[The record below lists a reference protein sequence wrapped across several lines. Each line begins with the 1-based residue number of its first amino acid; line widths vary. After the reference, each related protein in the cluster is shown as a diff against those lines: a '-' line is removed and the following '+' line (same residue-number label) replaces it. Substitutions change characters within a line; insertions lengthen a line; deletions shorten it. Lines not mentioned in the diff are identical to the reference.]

1 MSLRCAQ
8 ANHISS
14 MNDKDNFSRS
24 SNMQN
29 LTLQLAQVNT
39 VKKPVD
45 YDSQSN
51 QVANNGSDNNAS
63 FASVLKKQVNQKE
76 TTEHPN
82 VDKTSVNQRTELAAK
97 AASKTKQ
104 ARDAEL
110 AKQKGVVDIPK
121 PEAQAKLEI
130 KLPAEVGVTSQE
142 KIEDKDLSAAQA
154 TQDTLI
160 AQMGLSAMLNTPPK
174 VEATQKDAAN
184 LTEEASAD
192 DLEEPVELK
201 VAVAASEDDDSSQQ
215 GKTDLSKLPS
225 DKTTGNTNPLDAK
238 QFPLSETKVN
248 AQSERNETALSAVD
262 NKALPLKDVELKGLT
277 GKELSLKE
285 SVLKDNVVSTQFARP
300 ELNATVQANA
310 SLVAQQVDKSNQ
322 ISTYFGRDGWNQA
335 VNQKVVWMVGAGDHS
350 ATLTLN
356 PPDLGPLQVVLKMGN
371 DHVDTTFISDNPEV
385 RQALQDGMSMLRDK
399 MQESGIQLGNTNVSS
414 NEQSQ
419 REFQQ
424 AAQNRAQQSF
434 GKLVDNS
441 VQDTSE
447 DLPKQQVKQSV
458 SNGLVDTFA

>member
-1 MSLRCAQ
+1 
-8 ANHISS
+8 
-14 MNDKDNFSRS
+14 
-24 SNMQN
+24 MQN

-51 QVANNGSDNNAS
+51 QMANNGSENNAS

-76 TTEHPN
+76 TAEHPN

-97 AASKTKQ
+97 AASKVKQ
-104 ARDAEL
+104 ARDAEA
-110 AKQKGVVDIPK
+110 AKQKGVVDTPK
-121 PEAQAKLEI
+121 PEVQAKLEI

-142 KIEDKDLSAAQA
+142 KVEDQDLSAAQA

-174 VEATQKDAAN
+174 VEATQKDVAN
-184 LTEEASAD
+184 LTEEVNAD

-201 VAVAASEDDDSSQQ
+201 VAVAASEDDGSSQQ
-215 GKTDLSKLPS
+215 GKTDLSRLQS
-225 DKTTGNTNPLDAK
+225 DKTTGNTNPIDAK
-238 QFPLSETKVN
+238 QFPLNETKAS
-248 AQSERNETALSAVD
+248 AQTERNETALNAVD
-262 NKALPLKDVELKGLT
+262 NKTLPLKDVELKGLT
-277 GKELSLKE
+277 GKEFSLKE
-285 SVLKDNVVSTQFARP
+285 TVLKDNVVSTQFARP
-300 ELNATVQANA
+300 ELNATLQANA
-310 SLVAQQVDKSNQ
+310 SLAAQQVDKSSQ

-399 MQESGIQLGNTNVSS
+399 MQESGIQLGNANVSS

-419 REFQQ
+419 RDFQQ

-434 GKLVDNS
+434 GKQVDNS
-441 VQDTSE
+441 GQDVGE
-447 DLPKQQVKQSV
+447 DLPKPQVKQSV

>member
-1 MSLRCAQ
+1 
-8 ANHISS
+8 
-14 MNDKDNFSRS
+14 MNEKDNFSRS

-51 QVANNGSDNNAS
+51 QAANNGSQNNAS
-63 FASVLKKQVNQKE
+63 FASVLNKQVNKKE
-76 TTEHPN
+76 TAEHPN
-82 VDKTSVNQRTELAAK
+82 VDKTAANQRTELATK
-97 AASKTKQ
+97 AASKAKQ
-104 ARDAEL
+104 ARDAEA
-110 AKQKGVVDIPK
+110 AKQKGAVDTPK
-121 PEAQAKLEI
+121 PDAQAKSEI
-130 KLPAEVGVTSQE
+130 KSSAEVSASDQE
-142 KIEDKDLSAAQA
+142 KVEDKDLSAAQA

-160 AQMGLSAMLNTPPK
+160 AQMGLSAMLNTSPK
-174 VEATQKDAAN
+174 VEATQKGANITEDANTDNAE
-184 LTEEASAD
+184 TSA
-192 DLEEPVELK
+192 ELS
-201 VAVAASEDDDSSQQ
+201 VAVTASEDDGLSQQ
-215 GKTDLSKLPS
+215 GNPDLSKLQS
-225 DKTTGNTNPLDAK
+225 DKTTGNTNPIDAK
-238 QFPLSETKVN
+238 QLPLNETKAS
-248 AQSERNETALSAVD
+248 AQTERKETALNAVD
-262 NKALPLKDVELKGLT
+262 NQALPLKDVELKGLT

-285 SVLKDNVVSTQFARP
+285 SVLKDSVVSTQFARP

-310 SLVAQQVDKSNQ
+310 SLAAQQLDKSSQ

-399 MQESGIQLGNTNVSS
+399 MQESGIQLGNANVSS

-419 REFQQ
+419 RDFQQ

-434 GKLVDNS
+434 GKQVDNS
-441 VQDTSE
+441 GQDAGE
-447 DLPKQQVKQSV
+447 DLPKPQVKQSV

>member
-1 MSLRCAQ
+1 
-8 ANHISS
+8 
-14 MNDKDNFSRS
+14 
-24 SNMQN
+24 MQN

-51 QVANNGSDNNAS
+51 QVANNGSENNAS

-97 AASKTKQ
+97 AASKAKQ
-104 ARDAEL
+104 ARDAEA
-110 AKQKGVVDIPK
+110 AKQKGVVDTPK
-121 PEAQAKLEI
+121 PEVQAKLET
-130 KLPAEVGVTSQE
+130 KSSAEVSVSD
-142 KIEDKDLSAAQA
+142 KDKVEDKDLSTAQA

-174 VEATQKDAAN
+174 IEATQKDAAS
-184 LTEEASAD
+184 LTEEVSAD
-192 DLEEPVELK
+192 DTETSAELN
-201 VAVAASEDDDSSQQ
+201 VAVAASEDDGLSQQ
-215 GKTDLSKLPS
+215 GNPDLSKLQS
-225 DKTTGNTNPLDAK
+225 DKTTGNTSPIDAK
-238 QFPLSETKVN
+238 QFPLNETKAS
-248 AQSERNETALSAVD
+248 AQTERNETALNAVD

-285 SVLKDNVVSTQFARP
+285 SVLKDSVVSTQFARP

-310 SLVAQQVDKSNQ
+310 SLAAQQVDKSSQ

-419 REFQQ
+419 RDFQQ

-441 VQDTSE
+441 VQDNSD

>member
-1 MSLRCAQ
+1 
-8 ANHISS
+8 
-14 MNDKDNFSRS
+14 
-24 SNMQN
+24 MQN

-51 QVANNGSDNNAS
+51 QAANNGSQNNAS

-76 TTEHPN
+76 TAEHPN
-82 VDKTSVNQRTELAAK
+82 VDKTAANQRTELATK
-97 AASKTKQ
+97 AASKAKQ
-104 ARDAEL
+104 ARDAEA
-110 AKQKGVVDIPK
+110 AKQKGSVDTPK
-121 PEAQAKLEI
+121 PDAQAKPEI
-130 KLPAEVGVTSQE
+130 KSSTEVSASDQE
-142 KIEDKDLSAAQA
+142 KVEDQDLSAAQA

-160 AQMGLSAMLNTPPK
+160 AQMGLSAMLNTSPK
-174 VEATQKDAAN
+174 VEATQKGATNITEDVSTDDA
-184 LTEEASAD
+184 EAS
-192 DLEEPVELK
+192 VELS
-201 VAVAASEDDDSSQQ
+201 VAVTASEDDGLSQQ
-215 GKTDLSKLPS
+215 GNPDLSKLQS
-225 DKTTGNTNPLDAK
+225 DKTTGNTAPIDAK
-238 QFPLSETKVN
+238 QFPLNETKAS
-248 AQSERNETALSAVD
+248 AQTERNETALNAVD

-285 SVLKDNVVSTQFARP
+285 SVLKDGVVSTQFARP

-310 SLVAQQVDKSNQ
+310 SLAAQQVDKSSQ

-399 MQESGIQLGNTNVSS
+399 MQESGIQLGNANVSS

-419 REFQQ
+419 RDFQQ

-434 GKLVDNS
+434 GKQVDNS
-441 VQDTSE
+441 GQDAGE
-447 DLPKQQVKQSV
+447 DLPKPQVKQSV

>member
-1 MSLRCAQ
+1 
-8 ANHISS
+8 
-14 MNDKDNFSRS
+14 
-24 SNMQN
+24 MQN

-51 QVANNGSDNNAS
+51 QVANNGSENNAS

-76 TTEHPN
+76 KAEHPN
-82 VDKTSVNQRTELAAK
+82 TDKASVNQRTELAAK
-97 AASKTKQ
+97 AASKVKQ
-104 ARDAEL
+104 ARDAEA
-110 AKQKGVVDIPK
+110 AKQKGVVDTPK

-142 KIEDKDLSAAQA
+142 KVEDQDLSAAQA

-174 VEATQKDAAN
+174 VEAAQKDAAN
-184 LTEEASAD
+184 LTEETSTD

-225 DKTTGNTNPLDAK
+225 DKTTGNANPLDAK

-419 REFQQ
+419 RDFQQ

-441 VQDTSE
+441 VQDNSE